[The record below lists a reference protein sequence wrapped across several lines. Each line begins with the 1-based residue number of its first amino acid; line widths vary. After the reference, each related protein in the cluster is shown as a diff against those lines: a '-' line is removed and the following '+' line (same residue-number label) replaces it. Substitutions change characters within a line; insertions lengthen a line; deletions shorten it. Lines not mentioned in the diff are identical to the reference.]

1 MITDESDRLFKRRLE
16 MVERAF
22 EHLLA
27 DPHYG
32 PLMLEDG
39 RPEFLADLRQEW
51 RERQDRARAHLV
63 HDLREEASLA
73 ES

>member
-1 MITDESDRLFKRRLE
+1 MITDESDRAFKQRLTR
-16 MVERAF
+16 VERAF
-22 EHLLA
+22 ASLLA

-32 PLMLEDG
+32 PLMHEDG

-51 RERQDRARAHLV
+51 RERQERARTDKV
-63 HDLREEASLA
+63 QDLREEASLA